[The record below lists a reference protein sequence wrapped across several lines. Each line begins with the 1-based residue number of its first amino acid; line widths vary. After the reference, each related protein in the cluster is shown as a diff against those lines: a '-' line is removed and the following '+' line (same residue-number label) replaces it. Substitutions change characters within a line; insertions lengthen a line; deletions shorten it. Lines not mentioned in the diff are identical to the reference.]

1 MLGMRILRLVS
12 SSRGTLVGGIIG
24 EQGGLRA
31 AGIVCRFF
39 IRGFGPVLA
48 VFICSLPAG
57 HHRTH
62 SHPITVPQ
70 LPTIEPGNTRPVL
83 NIVEYCHS

>member
-12 SSRGTLVGGIIG
+12 FLRGTPVRGIIG
-24 EQGGLRA
+24 EQGLRA

-70 LPTIEPGNTRPVL
+70 LPTIEPGNTRP
-83 NIVEYCHS
+83 